1 VGASA
6 WDRHYNMTTP
16 RKKPGAP
23 LDPEY
28 RAQLRSLVTRVGWRK
43 SFVVLGV
50 GEGTIRRALDGRA
63 RIRIASARAIRLA
76 LRLVA
81 AQQEPR
87 P

>member
-1 VGASA
+1 
-6 WDRHYNMTTP
+6 MTTP

-23 LDPEY
+23 LDLEY
-28 RAQLRSLVTRVGWRK
+28 RAQLRSLVTRIGWRK
-43 SFVVLGV
+43 SFAVLGV
-50 GEGTIRRALDGRA
+50 GEGTIRRALGRDGG

-81 AQQEPR
+81 AQQEPT